1 MTGRARN
8 RARRDSPGGGGFAI
22 GGRRAVL
29 EALRS
34 GLGRRVM
41 VAAGSRSTEA
51 LRALLAEVERSH
63 VAMEWVPR
71 EELAAIG
78 LREAQGVAAFI
89 DLPRELDEQALATT
103 AYPDDAVLVCLD
115 GITDPQNLGTCA
127 RAAEAAGVSMLVAR
141 RRRAAPVSP
150 AAIRASAGALL
161 HLPLARV
168 PNLPR
173 AIQRLKALGFRVV
186 GLDQRAGRTIHDA
199 TPPKRPI
206 VLVVGAEDTG
216 ISRLVREECDLMV
229 SIPMS
234 GRTGSLNVAA
244 ALAVGLFGY
253 VFRPTGSAEGAGTMP
268 DDAGVAQPGSASDL

>member
-1 MTGRARN
+1 
-8 RARRDSPGGGGFAI
+8 
-22 GGRRAVL
+22 VL

-34 GLGRRVM
+34 GRARRVV

-51 LRALLAEVERSH
+51 LRAVLAEADRSN
-63 VAMEWVPR
+63 VAMRWVPR
-71 EELAAIG
+71 EELDALG
-78 LREAQGVAAFI
+78 LHEAQGVAAYI
-89 DLPRELDEQALATT
+89 DLPRELDERALVTT
-103 AYPDDAVLVCLD
+103 THPHDAVLVCLD

-173 AIQRLKALGFRVV
+173 AIDRLKDLGFTVV

-199 TPPKRPI
+199 TPPERPI
-206 VLVVGAEDTG
+206 ALVVGAEDTG
-216 ISRLVREECDLMV
+216 ISRLVREACDVMV

-234 GRTGSLNVAA
+234 GRTGSLNAAA
-244 ALAVGLFGY
+244 ALAVGLFGF
-253 VFRPTGSAEGAGTMP
+253 VLRPAGSAEPAGTMP
-268 DDAGVAQPGSASDL
+268 GDAGVAQSGSASDL